1 MGPNQWLERMYAASS
16 TRPPK
21 RMIRAVGALHRFA
34 IVKSGGRFGSDLLD
48 RPILLLTTTGRRSR
62 QQRTQP
68 LMYVQEADCYLVAAS
83 FGGHDQDPAWL
94 TNLRANPHAS
104 IVIAGRELPVVA
116 TVATPDE
123 RERLWPRFPALFAAY
138 EKYQRST
145 DRKIPVVRLCPPR
158 CLRPYPT
165 PYQ

>member
-1 MGPNQWLERMYAASS
+1 MGLNQWLERMYAASS

-34 IVKSGGRFGSDLLD
+34 IVKTGGRFGRDLLD
-48 RPILLLTTTGRRSR
+48 RPILLLTTTGRRSKK
-62 QQRTQP
+62 QRTQP
-68 LMYVQEADCYLVAAS
+68 LMYVQEGDCYLVAAS

-94 TNLRANPHAS
+94 TNLRAYPQAS
-104 IVIAGRELPVVA
+104 IVIEGRELPVVA
-116 TVATPDE
+116 TIATPDE

-145 DRKIPVVRLCPPR
+145 ERKIPVVKLCPPR
-158 CLRPYPT
+158 
-165 PYQ
+165 